1 MTVHQLPPKRPN
13 LPAQHLARQ
22 QRLLGRQCDVEMIDP
37 TDDPQWL
44 AEQLPNMA
52 KSITNAFSTIASEP
66 TIERCELAAAQLH
79 HIVVHLTWISAGL
92 RKRGK

>member
-1 MTVHQLPPKRPN
+1 
-13 LPAQHLARQ
+13 
-22 QRLLGRQCDVEMIDP
+22 
-37 TDDPQWL
+37 
-44 AEQLPNMA
+44 MA